1 MKLIKGENDWA
12 IKRSSWLQN
21 LGVVRQDVFFFGGTI
36 RENFLA
42 WNSDSSDDSILSAC
56 KQSLALDFIN
66 EMPNGLDTILGD
78 RGVTISGG
86 QRQRLA
92 IARAILR
99 NPEIL
104 ILDEALSAL
113 DGETEAKVMESLQL
127 TSSHRTIILV
137 SHRLASIVASDQI
150 LVLGDGNVIE
160 QGNHE
165 ELKSRDGKYMELFE
179 SQIESTNSD

>member
-1 MKLIKGENDWA
+1 LA
-12 IKRSSWLQN
+12 I
-21 LGVVRQDVFFFGGTI
+21 
-36 RENFLA
+36 
-42 WNSDSSDDSILSAC
+42 
-56 KQSLALDFIN
+56 DFIS

-99 NPEIL
+99 DPEVL

-113 DGETEAKVMESLQL
+113 DGKTEAKVMESLQL
-127 TSSHRTIILV
+127 TSPHRTIILV
-137 SHRLASIVASDQI
+137 SHRLASIVNSDQI
-150 LVLGDGNVIE
+150 LVLEGGRVIE

-165 ELKSRDGKYMELFE
+165 ELKSRGGKYMELFA
-179 SQIESTNSD
+179 SQIDSNNSV